1 MDIREELCEHYG
13 NDLLFA
19 DGYDDAIVGVCGGF
33 DSGRVAYSIPKMI
46 EIAAKDLSVD
56 CDEAA
61 EWLEYNTFGA
71 YVGESTP
78 IYIDDRFDVF
88 AEDVGQVFGV
98 RCHLAF

>member
-1 MDIREELCEHYG
+1 MDIREELCEYHS

-19 DGYDDAIVGVCGGF
+19 DGYDDAIIGVCGGF
-33 DSGRVAYSIPKMI
+33 DTGRVAYSIPKMI

-56 CDEAA
+56 YDEAM

-78 IYIDDRFDVF
+78 IYIDDGFDVF
-88 AEDVGQVFGV
+88 AEDVG
-98 RCHLAF
+98 